1 MWHAAQ
7 GGRRWGVRSHA
18 SSPVDAG
25 TLMIASEKKH
35 ILGVFD
41 LVCQDQTYRLQ
52 RQLASAGG
60 KNRKM
65 MTTAHPSSN
74 LEQEMTKTNKITAE
88 QTSM

>member
-1 MWHAAQ
+1 
-7 GGRRWGVRSHA
+7 
-18 SSPVDAG
+18 
-25 TLMIASEKKH
+25 MIASEKKH

-60 KNRKM
+60 KNRRM